1 MRMFNSSTPQR
12 SLLSWF
18 GGLLLIFAAITCF
31 GQEGMVDVGGYR
43 LQVRVRGEGVPAVVF
58 LNGGSAS
65 MDYWDEVVQNIS
77 ETVMVVTYERAG
89 HGMSEPATEP
99 RHGINIAKELKA
111 LLVKLKMP
119 TPCILVAHSAGCMY
133 ARIFVQEYPRDVSGM
148 ILLDPGDK
156 DVLDAFGERFL
167 EGSARGRWE
176 QYWNTTW
183 ESLGKR
189 PDGFGEEIRMKD
201 TTLTQMSSKQIPID
215 LALYV
220 VSGMDRERPHYYLQ
234 DYGEKVI
241 DDFYDFVRDYHA
253 SLVEGMPDGKHV
265 PVHDARHVIHQDRP
279 DLVISLIRSLLDASS
294 AARK

>member
-1 MRMFNSSTPQR
+1 MRMFIGPTPQR
-12 SLLSWF
+12 SLISWF
-18 GGLLLIFAAITCF
+18 GGLFLVFAAMTSF
-31 GQEGMVDVGGYR
+31 GQESMVDLGGYR

-65 MDYWDEVVQNIS
+65 MDYWDEVVQDIS

-89 HGMSEPATEP
+89 HGISEPATEP

-111 LLVKLKMP
+111 LLVKLEVP

-156 DVLDAFGERFL
+156 DVLDAFGEQFL
-167 EGSARGRWE
+167 EGSVCGRWE
-176 QYWNTTW
+176 QYWDTTW
-183 ESLGKR
+183 DRLGKR
-189 PDGFGEEIRMKD
+189 PDGFGQEILMKD
-201 TTLTQMSSKQIPID
+201 TTLAQMSSKPMPTD

-220 VSGMDRERPHYYLQ
+220 VSGLDRERPHYYLQ
-234 DYGEKVI
+234 DYDQEVI

-253 SLVEGMPDGKHV
+253 SLVEGMPHGKHV
-265 PVHDARHVIHQDRP
+265 PVQDARHVIHQDRP

-294 AARK
+294 AAH